1 VQLFIPAK
9 NKKQAE
15 RAAPFWACRF
25 ARVRGGFIAFDSEE
39 TLRTWK
45 ESARREKPV
54 ARAFVPLATHGRT
67 PPRRT
72 GGSAVSLHF
81 LKSHKK

>member
-15 RAAPFWACRF
+15 REAPFWACRF

-39 TLRTWK
+39 ALQRFRG
-45 ESARREKPV
+45 SKPMQLV
-54 ARAFVPLATHGRT
+54 A
-67 PPRRT
+67 
-72 GGSAVSLHF
+72 
-81 LKSHKK
+81 